1 MEKIINFPLSKR
13 REPTPVNWDRIE
25 NLRQQQYPDVPAQ
38 AIEIIRGIREIQT
51 GHRQESDWGLEFNFE
66 HAFYPPENIESSLI
80 EADIVWVLDLLD
92 RFGGELFCGDLF
104 CTISSD
110 EPRLP
115 VYWISRLDQKSYLG
129 IHSNSEFLYEHYME
143 SKNNWRIFG
152 KKLAD
157 STLIMAIVWFLNE
170 GDRRYLGLIDETTF
184 LIFLDRIQGGVP
196 IKKVLLIDKLESCR

>member
-51 GHRQESDWGLEFNFE
+51 GVRQESDWGLEFNFE

-104 CTISSD
+104 CTISRD

-129 IHSNSEFLYEHYME
+129 IHANSVFLYEHFME
-143 SKNNWRIFG
+143 SANNWRIFG

-184 LIFLDRIQGGVP
+184 SIFLDRIKKGVP
-196 IKKVLLIDKLESCR
+196 IKKVLLIDKLETCR